1 MSNCGHGH
9 VIPNANGSKARCG
22 GPAICSK
29 CALDLARLNN
39 SAQPGTS
46 PMSEQSKD
54 GGPALSVSFAGHNT
68 GVVSHEVDS
77 KDGWQDIATEPVPNN
92 VFDVLAKY
100 YDAGLDQFLIARL
113 TGCVQVEGRIL
124 WQEPF
129 PTIPNPGRVD
139 IVAAGYRP
147 VMWAHIPDMPKGD

>member
-39 SAQPGTS
+39 SAQPGT
-46 PMSEQSKD
+46 
-54 GGPALSVSFAGHNT
+54 
-68 GVVSHEVDS
+68 SHEVDS

-113 TGCVQVEGRIL
+113 TGCVQVDGRIL
-124 WQEPF
+124 WPEPF
-129 PTIPNPGRVD
+129 PTLPQPGRVD

-147 VMWAHIPDMPKGD
+147 VMWAHIPDMPKALSDLPTPPAKGD